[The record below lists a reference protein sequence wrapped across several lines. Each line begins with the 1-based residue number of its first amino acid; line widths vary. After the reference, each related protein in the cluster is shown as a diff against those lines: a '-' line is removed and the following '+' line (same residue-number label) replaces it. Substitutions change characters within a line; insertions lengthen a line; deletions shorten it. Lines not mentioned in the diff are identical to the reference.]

1 MRNVSMDQSPVN
13 KWLVFSA
20 VSLAFFFLN
29 LSTFTSLGVVLYTM
43 VTELHWTMTAAG
55 FSFSVLGLACGLSS
69 PLPAVCLK
77 WFGGRTTLVFGCVLL
92 LVGFVIASVSHSI
105 AMFYLSMLLL
115 GIGFSLAGNMPGVY
129 LLAEWF
135 EIGTARIIGYY
146 LMFGA
151 LGAACGPLIVEAIVS
166 GNGSWR
172 GHWRWMAVAAGV
184 IAVYCLAFV
193 RDVQRN
199 THATAGHST
208 AEEHSNLS
216 DEQALGVV
224 RDDKAAARW
233 TSRAAIFTWQ
243 FFLAAASMTLTMT
256 TVTTYSSVVVTHLVN
271 LGATPAAGA
280 LTLSVIAIAATV
292 VKGGAG
298 RLCELIPS
306 AYILAAGLVCQ
317 AIGSFLLAYAGS
329 GLLQFASAIT
339 FGMGWGLAYVAGT
352 VVLLDFF
359 GGTTGAKILSIVW
372 LVSTAAA
379 AGPLAAGMIADRVG
393 SFVPIFLVL
402 AAFLLVLAVPVFFM
416 RAPVRRTAAALQ
428 LSPMAARQQA

>member
-1 MRNVSMDQSPVN
+1 MRKLSMDHSPAI

-29 LSTFTSLGVVLYTM
+29 LSTFASLGVVLYTM

-69 PLPAVCLK
+69 PLPALCLK
-77 WFGGRTTLVFGCVLL
+77 WFGGRTTLVLGCILL
-92 LVGFVIASVSHSI
+92 LAGFVIASGSHSI

-115 GIGFSLAGNMPGVY
+115 GVGFSLAGNMPGVY
-129 LLAEWF
+129 LLAQWF
-135 EIGTARIIGYY
+135 QIGTARVIGYY

-172 GHWRWMAVAAGV
+172 GHWRWMAVAAAV

-193 RDVQRN
+193 RD
-199 THATAGHST
+199 HST
-208 AEEHSNLS
+208 PGEQSHLP
-216 DEQALGVV
+216 DELAAMGVV
-224 RDDKAAARW
+224 RDEKAAARW

-339 FGMGWGLAYVAGT
+339 FGVGWGLAYVAGT

-359 GGTTGAKILSIVW
+359 GRTTGAKILSIVW

-393 SFVPIFLVL
+393 SFVPIFLVF
-402 AAFLLVLAVPVFFM
+402 AALLVVLAVPVFFM
-416 RAPVRRTAAALQ
+416 RAPVRRTAALA
-428 LSPMAARQQA
+428 SPVSPLAARQQA

>member
-1 MRNVSMDQSPVN
+1 MRHSFMDHPRVN
-13 KWLVFSA
+13 KWLAFSA

-43 VTELHWTMTAAG
+43 VAELHWTMTAAG

-77 WFGGRTTLVFGCVLL
+77 RFGGRTTLFLGCVLL
-92 LVGFVIASVSHSI
+92 LAGFVIASVSHSI
-105 AMFYLSMLLL
+105 AVFYLSMLLL

-129 LLAEWF
+129 LLAQWF
-135 EIGTARIIGYY
+135 EIGTSRVIGFY

-166 GNGSWR
+166 GHGGWR
-172 GHWRWMAVAAGV
+172 GHWRWMAGAAGV

-193 RDVQRN
+193 RDVQR
-199 THATAGHST
+199 HVHST
-208 AEEHSNLS
+208 AGEHATLP
-216 DEQALGVV
+216 DELAAVGVV
-224 RDDKAAARW
+224 RDEKADARW
-233 TSRAAIFTWQ
+233 TSRDAIFTGQ
-243 FFLAAASMTLTMT
+243 FILAAASMTLTMA
-256 TVTTYSSVVVTHLVN
+256 TVTTFSSVVVTHLVN
-271 LGATPAAGA
+271 LSATPAAGA

-317 AIGSFLLAYAGS
+317 AIGSVLLAYAGS
-329 GLLQFASAIT
+329 GPLQSASAII
-339 FGMGWGLAYVAGT
+339 FGIGWGLAYVAGT

-379 AGPLAAGMIADRVG
+379 AGPLAAGMIADRFG
-393 SFVPIFLVL
+393 SFVPMFLVF
-402 AAFLLVLAVPVFFM
+402 AALLVILAIPVFFM
-416 RAPVRRTAAALQ
+416 RAPVRRTAALASP
-428 LSPMAARQQA
+428 LSPLAARQQA

>member
-1 MRNVSMDQSPVN
+1 MDHPLVN

-77 WFGGRTTLVFGCVLL
+77 WFGGRTTLVLGCVLL
-92 LVGFVIASVSHSI
+92 LVGFVIASGSHSI
-105 AMFYLSMLLL
+105 AAFYLSMLLL

-135 EIGTARIIGYY
+135 EIGTSRVIGYY

-166 GNGSWR
+166 GHGGWR

-199 THATAGHST
+199 SHATPGHSKPG
-208 AEEHSNLS
+208 EHSSLP
-216 DEQALGVV
+216 DERAAMGVV
-224 RDDKAAARW
+224 RDEKADARW
-233 TSRAAIFTWQ
+233 SSRAAIFTWQ
-243 FFLAAASMTLTMT
+243 FFLVAASMTFTMT

-280 LTLSVIAIAATV
+280 VTLSVIAIAATV

-306 AYILAAGLVCQ
+306 AYILAAGLLCQ
-317 AIGSFLLAYAGS
+317 ALGSVLLAYAGS
-329 GLLQFASAIT
+329 GLLQVAGAIT
-339 FGMGWGLAYVAGT
+339 FGVGWGLAYVAGT

-393 SFVPIFLVL
+393 SFVPIFLVF
-402 AAFLLVLAVPVFFM
+402 AAFLVVLAVPVSFM
-416 RAPVRRTAAALQ
+416 RAPVRRTAAASQ

>member
-1 MRNVSMDQSPVN
+1 MRNLPMDHRRVDR
-13 KWLVFSA
+13 WLVFSA

-29 LSTFTSLGVVLYTM
+29 LSTFASLGVVLYTM

-77 WFGGRTTLVFGCVLL
+77 WFGGRTTLFLGCILL
-92 LVGFVIASVSHSI
+92 LVGFVIASGSHSI

-129 LLAEWF
+129 LLAQWF
-135 EIGTARIIGYY
+135 EIGTARVIGYY

-166 GNGSWR
+166 GNGNGSWR
-172 GHWRWMAVAAGV
+172 GHWRWMAVAAAV

-193 RDVQRN
+193 RD
-199 THATAGHST
+199 HST
-208 AEEHSNLS
+208 AGEQSHLP
-216 DEQALGVV
+216 DELAAMGVV
-224 RDDKAAARW
+224 RDEKAAARW

-306 AYILAAGLVCQ
+306 AYILTAGLVCQ

-339 FGMGWGLAYVAGT
+339 FGVGWGLAYVAGT

-393 SFVPIFLVL
+393 SFVPIFLVF
-402 AAFLLVLAVPVFFM
+402 AALLVVLAVPVFFM
-416 RAPVRRTAAALQ
+416 RAPVRRTAALASS
-428 LSPMAARQQA
+428 LSPLAAWQQA